1 MSTYPPSLFNLF
13 MLPGNIGSR
22 PDSLYVNNITL
33 SLYDK
38 AQVALRRRRV
48 EKRNRLHSLRDI
60 QECISRKQYWHF

>member
-1 MSTYPPSLFNLF
+1 MSTYPPSLSNLF